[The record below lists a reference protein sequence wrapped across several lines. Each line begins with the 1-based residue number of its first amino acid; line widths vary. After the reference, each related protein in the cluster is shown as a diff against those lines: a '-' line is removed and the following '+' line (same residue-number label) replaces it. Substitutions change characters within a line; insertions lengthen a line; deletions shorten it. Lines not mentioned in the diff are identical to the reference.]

1 MEWCASGCPQVV
13 RGKILVVRSDE
24 TGGGK
29 VVPFP
34 FRLCYAD
41 STNHFG
47 GISMKQAIIYT
58 RGIER
63 GALQEQLAEYYSAEY
78 FYGHNICP
86 AAICM
91 ASRLAPAAKNL
102 SFTQIVTATQ
112 QG

>member
-24 TGGGK
+24 TGGGN

-78 FYGHNICP
+78 FYGHNTFP

-91 ASRLAPAAKNL
+91 ASSLAPAAKNL
-102 SFTQIVTATQ
+102 HFTQIVTATQ